1 MEQQHLLAQSSP
13 DFKLILTLF
22 VCSVKYMKT
31 QVTFF
36 CPKISFVAIYNC
48 LTNNACLS
56 QNNFVRIY
64 ALFVSRTNLPKI
76 LPIEKEGQITGMNM
90 ALLFLISIN
99 TCNPANK
106 RNKPY

>member
-1 MEQQHLLAQSSP
+1 MDHKHLLAQSSP

-64 ALFVSRTNLPKI
+64 ALFVRRNLLPKT
-76 LPIEKEGQITGMNM
+76 LSVEKEGQITGMKV
-90 ALLFLISIN
+90 ALLFLHIN
-99 TCNPANK
+99 K
-106 RNKPY
+106 HL